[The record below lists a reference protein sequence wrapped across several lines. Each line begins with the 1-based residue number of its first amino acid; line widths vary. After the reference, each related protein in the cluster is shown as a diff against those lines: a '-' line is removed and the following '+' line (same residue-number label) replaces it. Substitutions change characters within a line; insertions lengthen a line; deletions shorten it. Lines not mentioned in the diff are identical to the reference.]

1 MSQQHRSVNK
11 SRDHGGRSVAGFL
24 WRFALVFAA
33 AEILITFFLWKDA
46 IFLPYA
52 KLNARLTAALL
63 SPWLEGVQASER
75 FLISPLFTIQI
86 RPGCDSYQASAVLL
100 AGIAAFPAPLL
111 KKLGGAAIGLVLL
124 MGMNVLR
131 LAAILL
137 TGIHHPTLF
146 NTMHLEILPGA
157 FVVAA
162 LALWLTW
169 ALWSRGAE
177 RSAATQVTGT
187 PGTGR

>member
-1 MSQQHRSVNK
+1 M
-11 SRDHGGRSVAGFL
+11 GFL

-33 AEILITFFLWKDA
+33 VEILITFFLWKDP
-46 IFLPYA
+46 IFQPYA
-52 KLNARLTAALL
+52 ELNARLTAALL

-111 KKLGGAAIGLVLL
+111 KKLSGAAIGLVLL
-124 MGMNVLR
+124 LGMNVLR

-137 TGIHHPTLF
+137 TGIHRPTLF
-146 NTMHLEILPGA
+146 NVMHLEILPGV

-162 LALWLTW
+162 LALWLAW
-169 ALWSRGAE
+169 ALWSRRSVTAAAGAAPHV
-177 RSAATQVTGT
+177 SGT
-187 PGTGR
+187 PGTGS